1 MRSEKG
7 QEADVSKVTP
17 SGHTWVTVFGLAT
30 FADKNADSQDEESVG
45 PHLVQ
50 AWLLEKESLS
60 LLLSRL
66 TEQVSN
72 EESCVQWASLIAQ
85 LVKNPP
91 AMQETPVQFLGRE
104 DPIAKLPTHL
114 LGILLWL
121 GW

>member
-1 MRSEKG
+1 M
-7 QEADVSKVTP
+7 
-17 SGHTWVTVFGLAT
+17 
-30 FADKNADSQDEESVG
+30 
-45 PHLVQ
+45 
-50 AWLLEKESLS
+50 EKESLS

-66 TEQVSN
+66 TKRVSN

-91 AMQETPVQFLGRE
+91 AMQETLVQFLGRE
-104 DPIAKLPTHL
+104 DPLAKLPTHL